1 MDDSNSPKK
10 TITLFGLI
18 MMIFTAIFG
27 FANTTVAYEQ
37 MGLASII
44 WYIFAALLFFLPVGF
59 MVAEY
64 GAAFNEAKG
73 GIYSWIEG
81 AVGAKWAFIGTFM
94 WLASWE
100 VWLVSTSSKVW
111 IPLSTMFAGHDVTQT
126 WGLFGLSATQVIGIL
141 AVLWIIFVTYTAS
154 QGIDKISK
162 ISNFGG
168 IMTIALQVIFF
179 VLSLA
184 VLFMSG
190 FHTAE
195 PINGLD
201 TFIHSAN
208 PAFASPLGMVSFI
221 VYAIFAYGGLES
233 VGGVTDSMKNP
244 KKDFPRGVLIAAVI
258 MALVYSLTIFC
269 WAMSTNW
276 NAVIAKGNVNLG
288 NITYVM
294 MSNLGYQ
301 FGSHIGLSSAA
312 AIALGEWLAR
322 FTGFDMFVLYMGAFF
337 VLIYSPLKSFILGT
351 PKDLWPS
358 KVTKLNK
365 HGMPAYAMWI
375 QAAVVIVLILVVDMG
390 GNNAKALY
398 NVLTLMAN
406 VSTTVPYLFLVGA
419 YPFFNMNK
427 NIEKPYFFYK
437 NKKAMWTVT
446 SVVFLVLA
454 FAIIFTL
461 LQPIME
467 GAYTDALWTI
477 IGPVVFGLVGFG
489 LYYRYEH
496 RSKDKTK
503 AANTANATD

>member
-1 MDDSNSPKK
+1 MNDGNSPTK

-37 MGLASII
+37 MGLASIV
-44 WYIFAALLFFLPVGF
+44 WYVFAALFFFLPVGF
-59 MVAEY
+59 MMAEY
-64 GAAFNEAKG
+64 GSAFNEAKG
-73 GIYSWIEG
+73 GIYSWIDG

-111 IPLSTMFAGHDVTQT
+111 IPLSTMFAGHDTTQT
-126 WGLFGLSATQVIGIL
+126 WGMFGLSATQIIGLL
-141 AVLWIIFVTYTAS
+141 AVLWIVFVTYTAS
-154 QGIDKISK
+154 QGMDKISK
-162 ISNFGG
+162 VSNFGG
-168 IMTIALQVIFF
+168 IMTILLQVIFF
-179 VLSLA
+179 FLSLA

-195 PINGLD
+195 PIHGLD

-221 VYAIFAYGGLES
+221 VYAIFAYGGMES

-244 KKDFPRGVLIAAVI
+244 KKDFPRGVLISAGVI
-258 MALVYSLTIFC
+258 TLLYSLTILC
-269 WAMSTNW
+269 WSMSANW

-294 MSNLGYQ
+294 MSNLGYT
-301 FGSHIGLSSAA
+301 FGTHIGLGSAA
-312 AIALGEWLAR
+312 AITLGEWLAR
-322 FTGFDMFVLYMGAFF
+322 FTGFDMFILYMGAFF
-337 VLIYSPLKSFILGT
+337 VLIYSPLKSFVLGT
-351 PKDLWPS
+351 PKDFWPA

-365 HGMPAYAMWI
+365 HGMPAYAMWVQTI
-375 QAAVVIVLILVVDMG
+375 VVIVLILIVDMG
-390 GNNAKALY
+390 GKNAKALY

-419 YPFFNMNK
+419 YPFFNLNK
-427 NIEKPYFFYK
+427 DIEKPYLFYK
-437 NKKAMWTVT
+437 NKKAMWTVST
-446 SVVFLVLA
+446 IVFLVLA
-454 FAIIFTL
+454 FAIIFTV

-467 GAYTDALWTI
+467 GAYTDALWTL
-477 IGPVVFGLVGFG
+477 IGPVVFGLVGFI

-496 RSKDKTK
+496 KQRAKG
-503 AANTANATD
+503 AAGIDAEND